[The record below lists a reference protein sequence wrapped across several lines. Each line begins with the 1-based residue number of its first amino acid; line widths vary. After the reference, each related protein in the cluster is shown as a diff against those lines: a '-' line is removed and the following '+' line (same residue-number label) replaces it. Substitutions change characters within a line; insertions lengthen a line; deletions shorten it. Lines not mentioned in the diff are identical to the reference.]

1 MKTHLN
7 KKTYRGP
14 IAWMAGHSVA
24 ANLLM
29 LVFLV
34 GGMILGSRIKQEVF
48 PDFELDIVRI
58 TVPYP
63 GASPEEVER
72 GIILA
77 VEEAVQGLEGIDE
90 MSASAQEGVGSVTV
104 EILEGEN
111 IQRLAQDIKNE
122 VDRIS
127 SFPVDAEEPK
137 VVIVERKRYVISLA
151 LYGDQSQ
158 WVLREAAED
167 IRDRLIQDPDIT
179 QVELEGIRNYEI
191 SIELSQPTL
200 RAYNLTLEEV
210 AQRIGRASVELP
222 GGAIKTE
229 AGDILVRVK
238 ERRDYG
244 HEFGKIP
251 IITANDGTE
260 VLLEEIAVIKDG
272 FEETDNSATYNGQPA
287 VMITAYRVGDQTPI
301 SVSDAV
307 RRQVETINQTLPPG
321 LALDARNDRSEIYR
335 QRMNLMMRNGYIGLG
350 LVFILLAIFLEAR
363 LAFWVSMGIPISL
376 LGSFLFLPV
385 VGISINIVSMFAFII
400 TLGIVVDD
408 AIVAGE
414 NIYHYRQSGLAWF
427 EAAVRGAREIAMP
440 ITFSVLTN
448 MVAFMPMLF
457 VPGFMGKIFRQIPL
471 VVICVF
477 AVSLIESLFI
487 LPAHLGHRRRENP
500 SGPFGWIHSQQ
511 QRFSDFFIRMVRTK
525 YGPFLNLTLRNRYLT
540 LSVGIVVLLITIAYI
555 RSGRMGFELFPKV
568 ESDYAMVTAR
578 LPFGTAVQK
587 TEQVEQA
594 LVKAA
599 QQIARENG
607 DDKLVE
613 GIYANINGNETR
625 VRVYLTPPEV
635 RPISTS
641 RLTELW
647 RESVGTLPGLE
658 FLKFE
663 SDAGGPGRGAAIS
676 IELSHRRIEILEKA
690 SAELAEAMGFFPNV
704 KDIDDGYA
712 PGKQQIDFQIKPEGR
727 SLGLRSRE
735 VARQIRH
742 AYYGA
747 EVLRQ
752 QRGRNEVKVMV
763 RLPREER
770 ASEYNLEQMILRTPG
785 GIEIPLR
792 EAVELTRGRAY
803 TTIDRRDGRRI
814 VTVSADVRPR
824 SEADQVTQSLMADT
838 LPMLQQK
845 YPGLTYGFEGRQA
858 DRRESIQ
865 SLLKGLLMALVVI
878 YAMLAVPF
886 NSFVQPMIIMM
897 SIPFGI
903 VGAVIGHLI
912 MGYSL
917 SVMSMFGV
925 VALSGVVINDSLVLI
940 NFANRERSAEM
951 NADDAIYSAGIQR
964 FRPVLLTTLTT
975 FGGLAPMIF
984 ETSRQARFLIPM
996 AVSLGFGIVF
1006 ATLITLVLVP
1016 SLYMI
1021 VEDLKNLFSSRDV
1034 IQLDVLGKPE

>member
-1 MKTHLN
+1 
-7 KKTYRGP
+7 
-14 IAWMAGHSVA
+14 MAGHSVT

-29 LVFLV
+29 LVFLI
-34 GGMILGSRIKQEVF
+34 GGLIWGSRIKQEVF
-48 PDFELDIVRI
+48 PDFELDIVNI

-72 GIILA
+72 GIVLA
-77 VEEAVQGLEGIDE
+77 VEEAVQGLDGIKE
-90 MSASAQEGVGSVTV
+90 MSASAQEGVGTVRV
-104 EILEGEN
+104 EILDGEN
-111 IQRLAQDIKNE
+111 IQRLAQDIQNE

-127 SFPVDAEEPK
+127 SFPEEAEDPV
-137 VVIVERKRYVISLA
+137 VVIAQRRRYVVSLA
-151 LYGDQSQ
+151 LHGDQSE
-158 WVLREAAED
+158 WILRDVAED
-167 IRDRLIQDPDIT
+167 VRDRLLQDPNIT
-179 QVELEGIRNYEI
+179 QVELEGVRNYEI
-191 SIELSQPTL
+191 SVELSQSTL

-222 GGAIKTE
+222 AGAIKTE
-229 AGDILVRVK
+229 AGDILVRMR

-244 HEFGKIP
+244 HEFGRIP

-260 VLLEEIAVIKDG
+260 VLLEDIAVIEDG
-272 FEETDNSATYNGQPA
+272 FEETDNFATYNGKPA
-287 VMITAYRVGDQTPI
+287 VMLRVYRVGDQTPI

-307 RRQVETINQTLPPG
+307 RRQVEIINQNLPPG
-321 LALDARNDRSEIYR
+321 LALDARNDRSKIYR
-335 QRMNLMMRNGYIGLG
+335 QRMELLMRNGYIGLG
-350 LVFILLAIFLEAR
+350 LVFVLLAIFLEAR
-363 LAFWVSMGIPISL
+363 LAFWVSLGIPISI
-376 LGSFLFLPV
+376 LGSFLFLPIMD
-385 VGISINIVSMFAFII
+385 ISINLISMFAFIV

-414 NIYHYRQSGLAWF
+414 NIYHHRQSGRSWF

-440 ITFSVLTN
+440 VTFSVLTN

-457 VPGFMGKIFRQIPL
+457 VPGFMGKVFRQIPL

-477 AVSLIESLFI
+477 SVSLIESLFI
-487 LPAHLGHRRRENP
+487 LPAHIGHRKREK
-500 SGPFGWIHSQQ
+500 STGVFGWIHRQQ
-511 QRFSDFFIRMVRTK
+511 QRFSNFFTHMIRTK
-525 YGPFLNLTLRNRYLT
+525 YGPFLNLTLRYRYLT
-540 LSVGIVVLLITIAYI
+540 LSAGIAVLLLTIAFI
-555 RSGRMGFELFPKV
+555 KSGRMGFELFPKI
-568 ESDYAMVTAR
+568 ESDYAMVTAK

-587 TEQVEQA
+587 TEQIQQIMVD
-594 LVKAA
+594 AA
-599 QQIARENG
+599 QQIKRENG

-613 GIYANINGNETR
+613 GIYAVIDGNETR
-625 VRVYLTPPEV
+625 VRVYLTPPKV
-635 RPISTS
+635 RPISTA
-641 RLTELW
+641 RFTGLW
-647 RESVGTLPGLE
+647 REQVGTLPGLE

-663 SDAGGPGRGAAIS
+663 SDAGGPGSGAAIS
-676 IELSHRRIEILEKA
+676 VELSHRRIDVLEKA

-704 KDIDDGYA
+704 KDIDDGFA

-763 RLPREER
+763 RLPRQER
-770 ASEYNLEQMILRTPG
+770 ASEYNLEQMILRTPN
-785 GIEIPLR
+785 GIEIPLA
-792 EAVELTRGRAY
+792 EAVELKRGRAY

-824 SEADQVTQSLMADT
+824 AKADQVSQSLKAET
-838 LPMLQQK
+838 LPLLQQK

-858 DRRESIQ
+858 DRRESMQ
-865 SLLKGLLMALVVI
+865 SLFRGLLLALIVI

-886 NSFVQPMIIMM
+886 NSFIQPMIIMM

-925 VALSGVVINDSLVLI
+925 VALAGVVINDSLVLI
-940 NFANRERSAEM
+940 NFANREQKSEVPAPT
-951 NADDAIYSAGIQR
+951 AIYSAGIQR

-1016 SLYMI
+1016 SLYLI
-1021 VEDLKNLFSSRDV
+1021 VEDLKYLFGTREM
-1034 IQLDVLGKPE
+1034 IRLDVLRKTE